1 MAEKRKS
8 LIPKTKARVR
18 VFNAR
23 RDTLDFRDRMYEPTL
38 VEVPTARDLKE
49 YRKVKAPILDQGRE
63 GACTG
68 YGLATVVNYLLRTRH
83 RVPCTTD
90 VSPRMLLEDTRAATD
105 IGSAVINRHSNRENL
120 NDQKYRAPF

>member
-38 VEVPTARDLKE
+38 VEGP
-49 YRKVKAPILDQGRE
+49 PP
-63 GACTG
+63 
-68 YGLATVVNYLLRTRH
+68 AT
-83 RVPCTTD
+83 
-90 VSPRMLLEDTRAATD
+90 
-105 IGSAVINRHSNRENL
+105 
-120 NDQKYRAPF
+120 